1 MIPLGIPISRTAWE
15 SVKQARPAAGHPPT
29 SISPPIIIKKPRGTM
44 KTGKIQVF
52 HHLGTGPASRI
63 ERSYKTTTHVRLGTE
78 AS

>member
-1 MIPLGIPISRTAWE
+1 
-15 SVKQARPAAGHPPT
+15 
-29 SISPPIIIKKPRGTM
+29 M